1 MRPGRFAG
9 LPRSVNDPRR
19 AAESSPAP
27 LITVDRSARSGWQN
41 WRCRNQAIV
50 ASVEKALRQDR
61 LLLAFQPVVCAATGR
76 IDYFEC
82 LLRMRDEERGL
93 VPCGEFIEAIEQVGL
108 IGLID
113 RYVVNKVAEELAAHR
128 EVKLGLNVSGLTA
141 CDREWLRSVIGLLRR
156 RPDLARRLVVEIT
169 ETAAL
174 DNLAESVRFVD
185 ALRDIGCRVA
195 LDDFGAGHTSLR
207 HLQILAVDTVKI
219 DGSFVRS
226 LPSSLE
232 NRVFL
237 RHLLGLA
244 RGFGLRTVGECV
256 ETAEEAALLRA
267 EGIGYLQGFHC
278 GRPTIERRWLGETEA
293 DRGACE

>member
-1 MRPGRFAG
+1 
-9 LPRSVNDPRR
+9 V
-19 AAESSPAP
+19 AAS
-27 LITVDRSARSGWQN
+27 DRKARWHWQ
-41 WRCRNQAIV
+41 RRNQEIV
-50 ASVEKALRQDR
+50 ASVEDALNHDR

-76 IDYFEC
+76 IDYYEC

-93 VPCGEFIEAIEQVGL
+93 VTCGEFIEAIERVGL

-113 RYVVNKVAEELAAHR
+113 RFVVRKVAAELAGHP
-128 EVKLGLNVSGLTA
+128 EVRLGLNVSGLTA
-141 CDREWLRSVIGLLRR
+141 CDREWLRAVIALLRR
-156 RPDLARRLVVEIT
+156 RPDVARRLVVEIT

-174 DNLAESVRFVD
+174 NNVAESVRFVD

-207 HLQILAVDTVKI
+207 HLQILAVDTIKI
-219 DGSFVRS
+219 DGSFVRT
-226 LPSSLE
+226 LPSSHDS
-232 NRVFL
+232 RVFL
-237 RHLLGLA
+237 RHLVGLT

-278 GRPTIERRWLGETEA
+278 GRPTIERDWLGEA
-293 DRGACE
+293 RPLQSLANSG

>member
-1 MRPGRFAG
+1 VDRFA
-9 LPRSVNDPRR
+9 RK
-19 AAESSPAP
+19 
-27 LITVDRSARSGWQN
+27 GWQN
-41 WRCRNQAIV
+41 WRRRNQAIV
-50 ASVEKALRQDR
+50 AAVEKALRQDR
-61 LLLAFQPVVCAATGR
+61 LLFAFQPVVCAGTGR
-76 IDYFEC
+76 IDYYEC

-93 VPCGEFIEAIEQVGL
+93 VACGEFIEAVEQVGL

-113 RYVVNKVAEELAAHR
+113 RYVVRKVTEELAAHA
-128 EVKLGLNVSGLTA
+128 EVRLGLNVSGLTA
-141 CDREWLRSVIGLLRR
+141 CDREWLRFVIGLLRR

-185 ALRDIGCRVA
+185 ALRDVGCRVA

-226 LPSSLE
+226 LPFSLE

-237 RHLLGLA
+237 RHLVGLA
-244 RGFGLRTVGECV
+244 RGFGLHTVGECV
-256 ETAEEAALLRA
+256 ETAEEAELLRA

>member
-1 MRPGRFAG
+1 
-9 LPRSVNDPRR
+9 
-19 AAESSPAP
+19 
-27 LITVDRSARSGWQN
+27 VDRSDRNAWQN
-41 WRCRNQAIV
+41 WQRRNQAIV
-50 ASVEKALRQDR
+50 DSVQTALRDER
-61 LLLAFQPVVCAATGR
+61 LLFAFQPVVCAATGR
-76 IDYFEC
+76 IDYYEC

-93 VPCGEFIEAIEQVGL
+93 VTCGEFVEAIEQVGL

-113 RYVVNKVAEELAAHR
+113 RYVVRKVAEELAGHS
-128 EVKLGLNVSGLTA
+128 EVRLGLNVSGLTA
-141 CDREWLRSVIGLLRR
+141 CDREWLRSVIALLQR

-169 ETAAL
+169 ETATL

-207 HLQILAVDTVKI
+207 HLQVLAVDTIKI

-226 LPSSLE
+226 LPSNNDS
-232 NRVFL
+232 RIFL

-244 RGFGLRTVGECV
+244 RDFGLHTVGECV

-267 EGIGYLQGFHC
+267 EGIGFLQGFHC
-278 GRPTIERRWLGETEA
+278 GRPTIARHWLGETA
-293 DRGACE
+293 GACGACE

>member
-1 MRPGRFAG
+1 MDRVVGR
-9 LPRSVNDPRR
+9 
-19 AAESSPAP
+19 
-27 LITVDRSARSGWQN
+27 GWQN
-41 WRCRNQAIV
+41 WRRRNQAIV

-61 LLLAFQPVVCAATGR
+61 LLFAFQPVVCAATGR

-93 VPCGEFIEAIEQVGL
+93 VACGEFIEAIEQVGL

-113 RYVVNKVAEELAAHR
+113 RYVVRKVAEELAAHPDVR
-128 EVKLGLNVSGLTA
+128 LGLNVSGLTA
-141 CDREWLRSVIGLLRR
+141 CDREWLRSIIGLLRR
-156 RPDLARRLVVEIT
+156 RHDLARRLVVEIT

-195 LDDFGAGHTSLR
+195 LDDFGAGNTSLR
-207 HLQILAVDTVKI
+207 HLQVLAVDTLKI

-226 LPSSLE
+226 LPSSVE

-237 RHLLGLA
+237 RHLLSLA
-244 RGFGLRTVGECV
+244 RDFGLHTVGECV

-278 GRPTIERRWLGETEA
+278 GRPTIARAWLGEAEC